1 MKSLRK
7 LWRRLRGE
15 EVHTSPFLVQPMGQ
29 QTESV
34 VREPQ
39 QYPYTPTYPAA
50 RYYTGGTVSAIL
62 SSYTDR
68 PTASATPLPE
78 PPPAPKTFRAP
89 IAGVESKR
97 SILRDE

>member
-15 EVHTSPFLVQPMGQ
+15 EDHTPPFPAQPTEQ
-29 QTESV
+29 QTESMT
-34 VREPQ
+34 RESQ
-39 QYPYTPTYPAA
+39 HYTYSATC
-50 RYYTGGTVSAIL
+50 YYSGLTGSAIL

-68 PTASATPLPE
+68 PTVSTAPTPE
-78 PPPAPKTFRAP
+78 PPLAPKTFRAP

>member
-15 EVHTSPFLVQPMGQ
+15 EVHTSPSLVQPTGQ
-29 QTESV
+29 QTEPLT
-34 VREPQ
+34 RESPH
-39 QYPYTPTYPAA
+39 YTYSAACYNSWWTGGVFLPPYTTS
-50 RYYTGGTVSAIL
+50 V
-62 SSYTDR
+62 
-68 PTASATPLPE
+68 TPPPEPPPPE

-89 IAGVESKR
+89 IAGVETKR

>member
-15 EVHTSPFLVQPMGQ
+15 EVHTSPFLVQPTEQ
-29 QTESV
+29 QTESLT
-34 VREPQ
+34 RESQ
-39 QYPYTPTYPAA
+39 HYTYATT
-50 RYYTGGTVSAIL
+50 RYCSGLTGCAVH
-62 SSYTDR
+62 SSYTNL
-68 PTASATPLPE
+68 PTASVTPLPE
-78 PPPAPKTFRAP
+78 PPLAPKTFRAP